1 MEEQQR
7 QFKGIWI
14 PKEIWLNKEL
24 TMQEKMIL
32 VEIDSYDNGEI
43 GCYASN
49 KHFVSNFGINSSR
62 ISQIIQS
69 LQRKNYITINYEY
82 NGKEIV
88 KRYLHINRPPYP
100 PKEGMLKNNIG
111 MLKNEMGVCQFDK
124 GGYVKKLKDNN
135 TNINNTNI
143 NNKKERKKEDIK
155 ITVED
160 IDLSN
165 NSQNQQ
171 VDKAT
176 SGFQETNALK
186 EYIKCLKKEIEMLK
200 KERKKE
206 TNYDKIINSMV
217 EDEEV
222 KNSIYEFIKMRK
234 LIKKPMTDRALTM
247 LINKLEKLSSDK
259 DIQIKILEKSI
270 LKNWTDIYELK
281 GDNNDGYIRKC
292 SNDDGSEYAE
302 FV

>member
-1 MEEQQR
+1 MNEGYSICFNEWALDKDIKDELGLLLIISSLTAE
-7 QFKGIWI
+7 KG
-14 PKEIWLNKEL
+14 
-24 TMQEKMIL
+24 
-32 VEIDSYDNGEI
+32 Y
-43 GCYASN
+43 CYASN
-49 KHFVSNFGINSSR
+49 NYLAEIFKTNVVTISRKIKNLEEKKYISIEYEKKGCLVISRKIRLTKMLTAIN
-62 ISQIIQS
+62 
-69 LQRKNYITINYEY
+69 KNVNRAIN
-82 NGKEIV
+82 
-88 KRYLHINRPPYP
+88 
-100 PKEGMLKNNIG
+100 KN
-111 MLKNEMGVCQFDK
+111 V
-124 GGYVKKLKDNN
+124 KDNN
-135 TNINNTNI
+135 INNINNTNI

-200 KERKKE
+200 EERKKE

>member
-111 MLKNEMGVCQFDK
+111 MLENEMGVCQFHK

-135 TNINNTNI
+135 TNINNTI
-143 NNKKERKKEDIK
+143 NNNIYSPVKSEQIPYEEIIDYLNLKIDAHYKSTTQKTKDSIKARFNEGFTLDDFKKVIDKMTMEWKDNNKMKVYLRPETLFGTKFESYLNRPVKKL
-155 ITVED
+155 TTN
-160 IDLSN
+160 DL
-165 NSQNQQ
+165 
-171 VDKAT
+171 A
-176 SGFQETNALK
+176 
-186 EYIKCLKKEIEMLK
+186 
-200 KERKKE
+200 
-206 TNYDKIINSMV
+206 KII
-217 EDEEV
+217 DW
-222 KNSIYEFIKMRK
+222 
-234 LIKKPMTDRALTM
+234 
-247 LINKLEKLSSDK
+247 SD
-259 DIQIKILEKSI
+259 
-270 LKNWTDIYELK
+270 
-281 GDNNDGYIRKC
+281 
-292 SNDDGSEYAE
+292 
-302 FV
+302 F

>member
-1 MEEQQR
+1 MNEGYSICFNEWALDKDIKDELGLLLIISSLTAE
-7 QFKGIWI
+7 KG
-14 PKEIWLNKEL
+14 
-24 TMQEKMIL
+24 
-32 VEIDSYDNGEI
+32 Y
-43 GCYASN
+43 CYASN
-49 KHFVSNFGINSSR
+49 DYLAKIFETSVVTISRKIKILEEKKYIEIEYEKKGCLVISRKIRLTKMLTAIN
-62 ISQIIQS
+62 
-69 LQRKNYITINYEY
+69 KNVNRTINK
-82 NGKEIV
+82 NVKE
-88 KRYLHINRPPYP
+88 
-100 PKEGMLKNNIG
+100 NNIS
-111 MLKNEMGVCQFDK
+111 
-124 GGYVKKLKDNN
+124 
-135 TNINNTNI
+135 NINNTNI
-143 NNKKERKKEDIK
+143 NNKKEIKKEDIK

-234 LIKKPMTDRALTM
+234 LITKPMTDRALTM

-259 DIQIKILEKSI
+259 DIQIKILERSI

-281 GDNNDGYIRKC
+281 GDNNDGNIRKC

>member
-32 VEIDSYDNGEI
+32 VEIESYDNGEI

-82 NGKEIV
+82 NGKEII

-111 MLKNEMGVCQFDK
+111 MLENEMGVCQFHK

-135 TNINNTNI
+135 TYTNNTN
-143 NNKKERKKEDIK
+143 NNNI
-155 ITVED
+155 IY
-160 IDLSN
+160 
-165 NSQNQQ
+165 SQ
-171 VDKAT
+171 VLPY
-176 SGFQETNALK
+176 E
-186 EYIKCLKKEIEMLK
+186 E
-200 KERKKE
+200 
-206 TNYDKIINSMV
+206 IINYLNL
-217 EDEEV
+217 
-222 KNSIYEFIKMRK
+222 KANTHYRHN
-234 LIKKPMTDRALTM
+234 IKKTQS
-247 LINKLEKLSSDK
+247 LISARFNENFTLNDFKRVIDNKTSEWKDTEMEKYLRPETLFGTKFESYLNQK
-259 DIQIKILEKSI
+259 EKE
-270 LKNWTDIYELK
+270 KKWWEH
-281 GDNNDGYIRKC
+281 
-292 SNDDGSEYAE
+292 E
-302 FV
+302 